1 MIRSSRFRWVGL
13 LAVALFVAACSN
25 PVSQPVADGQQGGGA
40 GAQQTA
46 VPQAAPGAPQLA
58 GPGTGAV
65 INHATSLKSGATGV
79 INWGYGPWGET
90 GVVYPKIDPNGQ
102 VPMGPSQLVT
112 EFNGNNWRDSG
123 SWKFTLPSGYS
134 EVLATTQ
141 GDAPLEVTVQGNTLT
156 MTSNAAVSAK
166 ALDAPDK
173 VKRPTRGSTGVSLVV
188 FVK

>member
-1 MIRSSRFRWVGL
+1 MKGFRSLFL
-13 LAVALFVAACSN
+13 VALVTLMGACAPGDPIPGAAPAPTVAS
-25 PVSQPVADGQQGGGA
+25 GA